1 MDLDLHI
8 FNFLMPYK
16 IQEIYLVQLQIKTMF
31 VCIEYIGTRTQALSG
46 LKMKIESEY
55 YKMNVK

>member
-31 VCIEYIGTRTQALSG
+31 VCIEYIGTQALSG
-46 LKMKIESEY
+46 LKMKIKSEY
-55 YKMNVK
+55 HKMNVK